1 MANCEQEKL
10 RIVLIEKTETA
21 LSKKIKG
28 ILEKSFNLVMALT
41 RDNGCVI
48 VKEEELKD
56 FESSIFSPGPHVFL
70 LIYMG
75 HLSPSSG
82 DAERIQHIKEFF
94 GEASTP
100 YFLPLIIHKNATLD
114 TKKKED
120 ILFSIEKDLKLSR
133 ETYCAFC
140 CKGGKVNEN
149 EINNLVV
156 KIKEVVNKN
165 KNKEIYTKEMFD
177 EAQKSN
183 SKGKTGDGDQGHSKN
198 ATDTAAKIREFF
210 SFKDLPDFCA
220 KMTIRAQ
227 KE

>member
-1 MANCEQEKL
+1 M
-10 RIVLIEKTETA
+10 TT
-21 LSKKIKG
+21 
-28 ILEKSFNLVMALT
+28 LT

-75 HLSPSSG
+75 HLSPSLD

-120 ILFSIEKDLKLSR
+120 ILYSIEKDLKLSR

-140 CKGGKVNEN
+140 CKGGEVNEN

-177 EAQKSN
+177 EAQKVIGLKNGQESN

-198 ATDTAAKIREFF
+198 ATGRAANIGEVIGVVVSSKG
-210 SFKDLPDFCA
+210 LADFCA